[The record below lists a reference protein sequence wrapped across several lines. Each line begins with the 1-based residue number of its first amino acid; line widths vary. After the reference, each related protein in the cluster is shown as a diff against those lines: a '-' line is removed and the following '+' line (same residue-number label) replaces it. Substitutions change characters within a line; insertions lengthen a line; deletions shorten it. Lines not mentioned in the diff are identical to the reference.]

1 MLWDNGNRMALMLAL
16 VLQSQ
21 RILRGVAYVKREV
34 LQRRTV
40 LEGGLNP
47 GVVVQNTIVL
57 VHDSWTA
64 PLMGIWIFNFGGVE
78 KV

>member
-1 MLWDNGNRMALMLAL
+1 MALMLTL

-40 LEGGLNP
+40 LEGGLNL
-47 GVVVQNTIVL
+47 GVVVQNTIGL
-57 VHDSWTA
+57 VHNSWI
-64 PLMGIWIFNFGGVE
+64 LSKLSIWIFNFGGVE